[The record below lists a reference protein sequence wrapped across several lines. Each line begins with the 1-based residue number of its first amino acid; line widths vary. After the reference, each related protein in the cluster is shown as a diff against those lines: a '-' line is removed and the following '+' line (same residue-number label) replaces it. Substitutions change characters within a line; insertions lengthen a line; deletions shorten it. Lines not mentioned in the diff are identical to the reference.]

1 MESFIV
7 IMSFDLTSLTEDQ
20 LEFYNQKH
28 PISQQGIVNHMNDG
42 LTFDQAV
49 ATEATDSLISYYGW
63 IRNNIKDT
71 DKYKIH
77 QMDMDYETDYGGMGL
92 TDYEKNLFDKLPNI
106 GKYLVGTYGRVWRGL
121 QEAEECLMEFV
132 YHEVDY
138 LIN

>member
-1 MESFIV
+1 MESLIV

-28 PISQQGIVNHMNDG
+28 PISQQDIVNHMNDG
-42 LTFDQAV
+42 LSFDQAV